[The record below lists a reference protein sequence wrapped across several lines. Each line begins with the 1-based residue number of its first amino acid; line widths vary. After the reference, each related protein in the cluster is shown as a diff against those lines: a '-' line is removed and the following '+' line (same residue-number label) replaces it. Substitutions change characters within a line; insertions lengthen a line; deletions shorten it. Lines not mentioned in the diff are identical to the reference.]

1 MVIFSD
7 TRQLEYPATPMSA
20 LSEPLVHR
28 PQRTKVDDCPEAPN
42 DQHPHPHM
50 QQDPPPSR
58 RCLQSRAADS
68 PSPENLGYDGN
79 EVEQAENE
87 YSYNY
92 DDAAH
97 HCHPIVTISLSAI
110 GSRRRSPYPLVRR
123 QSPPQLIPEPE
134 PRQSMMY
141 E

>member
-1 MVIFSD
+1 
-7 TRQLEYPATPMSA
+7 MSA

-92 DDAAH
+92 DDDAH
-97 HCHPIVTISLSAI
+97 HCHSIVTISMSAI
-110 GSRRRSPYPLVRR
+110 GSRRVSTRMARR
-123 QSPPQLIPEPE
+123 YLYINVISNH
-134 PRQSMMY
+134 SSTVHCSSV
-141 E
+141 